1 MLATHKS
8 GFWLEQLAFSIGFK
22 DVKSD
27 SNCETWFG
35 ATSVTFPWLLGRG
48 PLSGLRCNHPKP
60 QPRRAFS
67 WGFANLQRNRSLQLA
82 WPVEIMTPVRLE
94 RYSTKFAEMSYIF
107 TCRVSRLSIWIAY
120 FRDISAIF
128 THVEDAKEEQEQP
141 QYNEKRLEDIH
152 EESLTSGFA
161 YHGIVEDLHIMEVWR
176 RSSKVSDVVKVH
188 NLLGEPSDEDG
199 GHRCRVLTMNDP
211 KTPLPGMKSARK
223 DSVGWR
229 WVMFVGSMIG
239 ERRQH
244 SNCQPSG
251 SAVLAFC
258 HNLHV
263 GE

>member
-8 GFWLEQLAFSIGFK
+8 GSVLAWATGSFYWCSKMLRVTQTVKLDLEPQVWPSLDCSAG
-22 DVKSD
+22 DLWAAWD
-27 SNCETWFG
+27 
-35 ATSVTFPWLLGRG
+35 ATIESPSPG
-48 PLSGLRCNHPKP
+48 
-60 QPRRAFS
+60 RAFS

-141 QYNEKRLEDIH
+141 QIQWKRFGRYTWGVL
-152 EESLTSGFA
+152 
-161 YHGIVEDLHIMEVWR
+161 DLRVCISWNCWR

-188 NLLGEPSDEDG
+188 NLLGEPIDEDEDTG
-199 GHRCRVLTMNDP
+199 AEFWPMNDP
-211 KTPLPGMKSARK
+211 KTPLPRHKVCKKRLCGLKA
-223 DSVGWR
+223 VWCLWEAWLENG
-229 WVMFVGSMIG
+229 GSM
-239 ERRQH
+239 H
-244 SNCQPSG
+244 NCQPSG

-258 HNLHV
+258 IFLSF

>member
-1 MLATHKS
+1 MLRVTQTVKLDLEPQVWPSLDCSAGDLWAAWDATIQS
-8 GFWLEQLAFSIGFK
+8 PSPG
-22 DVKSD
+22 
-27 SNCETWFG
+27 
-35 ATSVTFPWLLGRG
+35 
-48 PLSGLRCNHPKP
+48 
-60 QPRRAFS
+60 RAFS

-141 QYNEKRLEDIH
+141 QIQWKTFGRYTWGVLDLRVCISWNCWR
-152 EESLTSGFA
+152 FA
-161 YHGIVEDLHIMEVWR
+161 YHGSLKTFVQGKRCCESAQPFGRANWW
-176 RSSKVSDVVKVH
+176 
-188 NLLGEPSDEDG
+188 GW
-199 GHRCRVLTMNDP
+199 GHRCRVLTHEWPQNTSAP
-211 KTPLPGMKSARK
+211 AWSLQEKTLWAEG
-223 DSVGWR
+223 